1 MASKKKRVKMSFND
15 FKRKCFDF
23 FEMYKWWSFMSN
35 LRVWETLPGDETEG
49 KTLWYCLWEIRPGV
63 TMMLFYDYGNDSDDL
78 QFVVYVDWKAGAY
91 ENDSYFRE
99 GKFSFVAEYDNLEQ
113 ALECMRFEPT
123 KYLANPTKKCKI
135 DKVLFD
141 TENPDNAPGVGVGFL
156 KGYSLLEAID
166 VLNDYAAHP
175 NNDDEGHIGTIV
187 WMPYTGIDTVLFEK
201 KMQKLA

>member
-1 MASKKKRVKMSFND
+1 MANKKKRVKMSFND

-35 LRVWETLPGDETEG
+35 LRVWEKLPGDETEG
-49 KTLWYCLWEIRPGV
+49 KTIWYCLWDIRPGV
-63 TMMLFYDYGNDSDDL
+63 TMMLFYDYGDDSDDL

-91 ENDSYFRE
+91 ENEVYFEE

-123 KYLANPTKKCKI
+123 KYLANPTKKCT
-135 DKVLFD
+135 FD
-141 TENPDNAPGVGVGFL
+141 YILHQGEDPDTCPALEVGFL
-156 KGYSLLEAID
+156 KSYSLLEAID
-166 VLNDYAAHP
+166 VLNDYATHP
-175 NNDDEGHIGTIV
+175 NEHDKGHIGTIV

-201 KMQKLA
+201 KMG